1 MGENGSSGMVKVRVI
16 TQKVEFHIFEHEK
29 VHFGFIFSHN
39 DDEYSHRMIDS
50 CCTICIGNKFILSAE
65 SGPSCC

>member
-1 MGENGSSGMVKVRVI
+1 MGENGSPGTVKVRVV

-39 DDEYSHRMIDS
+39 DDLIFPSH
-50 CCTICIGNKFILSAE
+50 LSSVAQFVWE
-65 SGPSCC
+65 

>member
-1 MGENGSSGMVKVRVI
+1 MGENGSPGTVKVRVV

-39 DDEYSHRMIDS
+39 DD
-50 CCTICIGNKFILSAE
+50 
-65 SGPSCC
+65 